1 MNYQTEKYIRKLF
14 YDAQNGI
21 CPICDKPLT
30 GKISLDHDHA
40 TGEPR
45 GLLHQ
50 ACNMKVAQ
58 IETSTP
64 YPRLTLTE
72 LALQFRNAGF
82 RTQLGNYFINQYKKG
97 TGFWHYFGVF
107 CVWWYDHVPSLL
119 SILIPL
125 AKRVYPFK
133 NKPEAKDT
141 SGEHPIPKY

>member
-50 ACNMKVAQ
+50 QCNMKVAQ
-58 IETSTP
+58 IETHTKKLNYIISRQLEARIRE
-64 YPRLTLTE
+64 YIAE
-72 LALQFRNAGF
+72 RNICISVSVIRRG
-82 RTQLGNYFINQYKKG
+82 I
-97 TGFWHYFGVF
+97 
-107 CVWWYDHVPSLL
+107 
-119 SILIPL
+119 
-125 AKRVYPFK
+125 
-133 NKPEAKDT
+133 E
-141 SGEHPIPKY
+141 